1 MRMPCVTVQVT
12 VPAPTVSITGVQ
24 VIDKTTNSAVTS
36 VNQND
41 PVTKY
46 ALRVSYS
53 STGSGK
59 GNLTV
64 TVGGSVAIKTPVT
77 ISSGSGYWQIDFSSL
92 ASGTIYDMM
101 MQYYRYVVN
110 QMSIC
115 ADIGDVTA

>member
-1 MRMPCVTVQVT
+1 VPCVTIQIV
-12 VPAPTVSITGVQ
+12 VPPPTVSITGVQ

-46 ALRVSYS
+46 ALRVNYS

-77 ISSGSGYWQIDFSSL
+77 ISSGSGYWQIDFSSFT
-92 ASGTIYDMM
+92 SGTIYDMM
-101 MQYYRYVVN
+101 MQYYRYAVS

>member
-1 MRMPCVTVQVT
+1 MPCVTVQIT
-12 VPAPTVSITGVQ
+12 VPAPTVSIAEVQ
-24 VIDKTTNSAVTS
+24 VIDKTTNSVVTS

-53 STGSGK
+53 STGNGK

-64 TVGGSVAIKTPVT
+64 TVGGSVAIKTQVT
-77 ISSGSGYWQIDFSSL
+77 ISSGSGYWQIDFSSF

-101 MQYYRYVVN
+101 MQYYRNVVN

-115 ADIGDVTA
+115 ADIGDVTAS

>member
-1 MRMPCVTVQVT
+1 MPCVTVQIV
-12 VPAPTVSITGVQ
+12 VPAPQVTITGVQ
-24 VIDKTTNSAVTS
+24 VIYKTTNSAVTS

-53 STGSGK
+53 STGNGK
-59 GNLTV
+59 GNLTI
-64 TVGGSVAIKTPVT
+64 TVGGSVAIKTPVM
-77 ISSGSGYWQIDFSSL
+77 ISSGSGYWNIDFSSFT
-92 ASGTIYDMM
+92 SGTIYDMM
-101 MQYYRYVVN
+101 MQYYRYAVN

>member
-1 MRMPCVTVQVT
+1 MPCVTVQIV
-12 VPAPTVSITGVQ
+12 VPAPQVTITGVQ

-53 STGSGK
+53 STGNGK
-59 GNLTV
+59 GNLTI

-77 ISSGSGYWQIDFSSL
+77 IVSGSGYWSIDFSSFT
-92 ASGTIYDMM
+92 SGTIYDMM
-101 MQYYRYVVN
+101 MQYYRNVAN

-115 ADIGDVTA
+115 ADIGDVTAS